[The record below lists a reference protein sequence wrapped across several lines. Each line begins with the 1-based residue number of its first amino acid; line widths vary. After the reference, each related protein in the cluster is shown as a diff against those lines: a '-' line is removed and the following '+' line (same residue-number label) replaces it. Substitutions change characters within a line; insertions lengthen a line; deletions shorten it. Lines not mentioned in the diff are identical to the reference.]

1 MWFAIAIIAS
11 ILLAVTAIPRNRTE
25 EIKASTIEDLDFP
38 RAEFGD
44 AIPVIY
50 GTVKQKSPVL
60 MWYGGFEVGPISQN
74 GVTTGFHHYLG
85 MDLALCLGPNV
96 RLREIWS
103 EQHQVWG
110 PGSAHN
116 ELLTINFP
124 NLYGGE
130 TQGGGLV
137 GQCSFWSGNEM
148 DDPDPQLQDSYLL
161 GVGIMPLPSYA
172 GIAHIV
178 MRGLNYGTSP
188 TPKPYSFVI
197 TRIPNALNPSKAMLP
212 NGFDCNPM
220 EVVYDAITSDWG
232 GVGMSPDVIDI
243 PSFTAAS
250 NTLYSEGLGMSL
262 LVQNAVEAKTV
273 LEECMRIADGVL
285 YQEPTTGKIKVK
297 LIRNES
303 TTGLVHLNESNIIG
317 DLKNWDKTLWDSTFN
332 QVRVS
337 FDDRSKF
344 YNSSIAMAQDFA
356 AVNGK
361 ARIRSSSI
369 TVNGIKDPTVAG
381 KIANRQLALVN
392 VPLYSCEIRTN
403 RIAADLRP
411 GSLFKLSWSR
421 YNVSEL
427 VMRVTKI
434 DLGELK
440 NGEITINCVQDRFA
454 SNLNNTGAISV
465 IIDPGYEPPEEIPES
480 DAYLMVPPLFK
491 ARGYGSP
498 AEALALA
505 RSAGRFSPVYRYP
518 IVRGS
523 NGVEVRTNVTP
534 NTSTGFK
541 SGGGINGWGVLL
553 NDYPA
558 SVAKDSYVDLSQ
570 SLIIRCQKNE
580 NRWPISQ
587 KITDPAFEGGNRL
600 GGLLIQIGE
609 EVFTYFGKIEF
620 NQTSTTYDL
629 KFTEVWRGLLDSRPL
644 DHLAGERAIVLRGP
658 VEPPVPYGS
667 SIWASFHAKT
677 TNAIYENAEAY
688 EFEMNNKRQMLP
700 LTPQALKLS
709 TGIGDPVRN
718 PAPINFANLHLPGIN
733 YLVSNRSRTDYLLC
747 LPAHPSIQEEPFAGT
762 TAVIVDNEPVNANW
776 QVGTLLKWKVTGP
789 DLDPEDP
796 DTEGEKFHYGWAYR
810 GEVPSGMGNGVFGAA
825 GAIGPNLLLT
835 VGNTYRLTVR
845 AYGCEIYWRSYPE
858 GPGGP
863 VYGEDKSLR
872 ILSTHYDEQHI
883 DITRT

>member
-369 TVNGIKDPTVAG
+369 TVNGVKDPTVAG

-454 SNLNNTGAISV
+454 SNLDNTGAISV
-465 IIDPGYEPPEEIPES
+465 IIDPGYEPPEEIPEERQ
-480 DAYLMVPPLFK
+480 DMVVPPLF
-491 ARGYGSP
+491 
-498 AEALALA
+498 LA
-505 RSAGRFSPVYRYP
+505 RRPGGGTVTLETARTHGVFKPVINYEGKRGGNGYQIRTNLTADTSAGFIQNQFQPS
-518 IVRGS
+518 
-523 NGVEVRTNVTP
+523 
-534 NTSTGFK
+534 
-541 SGGGINGWGVLL
+541 GWGILQA
-553 NDYPA
+553 DYPA
-558 SVAKDSYVDLSQ
+558 TVAKDSYEDTSETLSLLFPKDG
-570 SLIIRCQKNE
+570 SWE
-580 NRWPISQ
+580 WPVSNWSTSNADQ
-587 KITDPAFEGGNRL
+587 NRL
-600 GGLLIQIGE
+600 GGAFFQINDE
-609 EVFTYFGKIEF
+609 LFTYFGKIKFDE
-620 NQTSTTYDL
+620 TSIHYKL
-629 KFTEVWRGLLDSRPL
+629 KFQRLWRGLLDTRPM
-644 DHLAGERAIVLRGP
+644 DHEAGDPAKLLLAFNSQ
-658 VEPPVPYGS
+658 PPVPHGGKL
-667 SIWASFHAKT
+667 WASFHEKT
-677 TNAIYENAEAY
+677 VQATYEDATAY
-688 EFEMNNKRQMLP
+688 EYTMTNRQIRP
-700 LTPQALKLS
+700 LTPQGFTINGSRTPSAVS
-709 TGIGDPVRN
+709 TSDPTTLGFTFAHKSRARDDFFLRLPGDPITNEVDPFGQITKIISGQPTSVYWQLMFVLDWEVTGAN
-718 PAPINFANLHLPGIN
+718 TQTGSIIYPTGTPTTSTFLYDEGLTLPNVGSNTINFKLWQAEVYYTGTGL
-733 YLVSNRSRTDYLLC
+733 D
-747 LPAHPSIQEEPFAGT
+747 FA
-762 TAVIVDNEPVNANW
+762 ARP
-776 QVGTLLKWKVTGP
+776 
-789 DLDPEDP
+789 
-796 DTEGEKFHYGWAYR
+796 R
-810 GEVPSGMGNGVFGAA
+810 GEWLFS
-825 GAIGPNLLLT
+825 
-835 VGNTYRLTVR
+835 TY
-845 AYGCEIYWRSYPE
+845 
-858 GPGGP
+858 
-863 VYGEDKSLR
+863 
-872 ILSTHYDEQHI
+872 YDECSI
-883 DITRT
+883 VVNRT